1 MSKKKLFIGALS
13 SHGGTNLQTI
23 IDSCKSGRLDA
34 EIRVV
39 ICNNSKAT
47 AMERAR
53 REGIPSLHMSSK
65 THPAPGEL
73 DSAITSAMTEHDVDL
88 IVLAGYMKKLGSQ
101 TLERY
106 RGRILNVHPAL
117 LPKYGGHGMYGLR
130 VHQAVLDSGDKTSGV
145 SIHIVDEE
153 YDHGPVVSQRQV
165 PVLKD
170 DTAES
175 LAERV
180 LELEHNLYSETL
192 QDIATGKINLDNLPQ
207 MD

>member
-1 MSKKKLFIGALS
+1 MSKKKLAIGVLS

-53 REGIPSLHMSSK
+53 REGIPCFHMSGN

-73 DSAITSAMTEHDVDL
+73 DSVITSTL
-88 IVLAGYMKKLGSQ
+88 IDRGVELVVLAGYMKKLGRQ
-101 TLERY
+101 TLQRY
-106 RGRILNVHPAL
+106 RGRVLNIHPAL
-117 LPKYGGHGMYGLR
+117 LPKFGGQGMYGQR
-130 VHQAVLDSGDKTSGV
+130 VHQAVLESGDKVSGV

-153 YDHGPVVSQRQV
+153 YDHGPVVSQREV
-165 PVLKD
+165 PVLEG
-170 DTAES
+170 DTPET

-180 LELEHNLYSETL
+180 LAQEHILYSDTL
-192 QDIATGKINLDNLPQ
+192 QDVASGKINLDNLTQ
-207 MD
+207 ME